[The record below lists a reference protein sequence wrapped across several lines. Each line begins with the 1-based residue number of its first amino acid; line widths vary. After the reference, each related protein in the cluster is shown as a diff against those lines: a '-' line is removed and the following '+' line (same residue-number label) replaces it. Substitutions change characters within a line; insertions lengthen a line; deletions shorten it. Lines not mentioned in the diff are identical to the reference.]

1 MDITD
6 LVGDWHSAGL
16 RNKGVLLSLSEDQER
31 FGSSGPAFPSSR
43 HPDASL
49 RPRLTVWYLPDP
61 G

>member
-1 MDITD
+1 
-6 LVGDWHSAGL
+6 
-16 RNKGVLLSLSEDQER
+16 VLLSLSEDQER